1 MIKNDEN
8 RAFLNMKRDA
18 IAMLAGKNPAGMAQN
33 AGVTYDAESNCFR
46 LSSLGKMYTLTYP
59 DYALLEET
67 DQWHYLTMLHY
78 MNLADGME
86 LSGEL
91 CAFGDMPD
99 GLVRGTNFDRTASA
113 AIEKF
118 VASHSE
124 TEIRNILRDMGGKII
139 SGKADLSVRIPYLPR
154 VPLTINI
161 WFADEEFPP
170 SARLLADR
178 SIGHY
183 LTIEDAVTVGDY
195 LLRRLMEA

>member
-1 MIKNDEN
+1 MIRNNEN

-18 IAMLAGKNPAGMAQN
+18 IEMLAGKDPAGIAQN
-33 AGVTYDAESNCFR
+33 AGLTYDAEAGLF
-46 LSSLGKMYTLTYP
+46 LLPSLGKMYTITYP
-59 DYALLEET
+59 DYELQEEA
-67 DQWHYLTMLHY
+67 DPWHYLTMLHY
-78 MNLADGME
+78 LNLADGTE
-86 LSGEL
+86 ISGEL
-91 CAFGDMPD
+91 CTFGDMPD

-118 VASHSE
+118 VADHSE
-124 TEIRNILRDMGGKII
+124 IEIRDILGKMGGEVI
-139 SGKADLSVRIPYLPR
+139 SGKADLSVCLPYLPR
-154 VPLTINI
+154 VPLTVNI

-195 LLRRLMEA
+195 LLRRLMEC

>member
-1 MIKNDEN
+1 MIKDDEN

-18 IAMLAGKNPAGMAQN
+18 IEMLAGKNPAGIAQD
-33 AGVTYDAESNCFR
+33 AGVTYDAGSNCFR

-91 CAFGDMPD
+91 CALGDMPD
-99 GLVRGTNFDRTASA
+99 GLVRGANFDRTASA

-118 VASHSE
+118 AAGHSE
-124 TEIRNILRDMGGKII
+124 TEIGNILREMGGEII
-139 SGKADLSVRIPYLPR
+139 SGKADLSVRVPYLPR

-195 LLRRLMEA
+195 LLRRLTEA

>member
-1 MIKNDEN
+1 MIKDDEN

-18 IAMLAGKNPAGMAQN
+18 IKMLMGMKPVSIAEN
-33 AGVTYDAESNCFR
+33 AGLTFDVISNYFR

-59 DYALLEET
+59 DYTLLEET

-118 VASHSE
+118 VAGHSE
-124 TEIRNILRDMGGKII
+124 TEICNILRDMGGESI

-170 SARLLADR
+170 SARLLVDR
-178 SIGHY
+178 SIRHY

-195 LLRRLMEA
+195 LLRRLTEA

>member
-1 MIKNDEN
+1 MIKDDEN

-18 IAMLAGKNPAGMAQN
+18 IAMLAGKNAAGIAQN
-33 AGVTYDAESNCFR
+33 AGVIYDAESNCFR
-46 LSSLGKMYTLTYP
+46 LFSLGKMYTLTYP
-59 DYALLEET
+59 DYALLEGT

-78 MNLADGME
+78 MNLADGMA

-118 VASHSE
+118 VASHSG
-124 TEIRNILRDMGGKII
+124 TEIRNILRDMGGEII
-139 SGKADLSVRIPYLPR
+139 SSKADLSVRIPYLPR

-161 WFADEEFPP
+161 WFADDEFPP

-183 LTIEDAVTVGDY
+183 LTIEDAVTVGDCF
-195 LLRRLMEA
+195 LRRLMEA